1 MPRLPQSTI
10 GSAIRFFRGK
20 HMKLYRF
27 LSSEDTSAFCH
38 KVTDALNK
46 GWELYGSPTQTFC
59 QATGV
64 MRCGQAVV
72 KEVEGT
78 YTPETRLGEH

>member
-1 MPRLPQSTI
+1 
-10 GSAIRFFRGK
+10 
-20 HMKLYRF
+20 MKLYRF
-27 LSSEDTSAFCH
+27 LSEEDTSAFCH

-46 GWELYGSPTQTFC
+46 GWELHGSPTQTFC
-59 QATGV
+59 KASGG

-78 YTPETRLGEH
+78 YSPDVKLGEQ